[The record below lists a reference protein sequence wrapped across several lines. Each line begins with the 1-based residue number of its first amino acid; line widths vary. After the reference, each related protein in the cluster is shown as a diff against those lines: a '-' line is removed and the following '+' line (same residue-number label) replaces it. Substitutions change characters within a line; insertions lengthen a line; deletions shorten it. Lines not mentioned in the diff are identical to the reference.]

1 MKSFAL
7 YLFVVIIYLSIRS
20 TLLAHVPAPD
30 ISLIIIFYIASQ
42 KASFE
47 GVIFSFI
54 LGIFEDI
61 FSGGVIGMTSL
72 CLVVIFMA
80 TNFLSK
86 RVEMDTP
93 FTKILGVGLMTLLRG
108 GLSCLVIYS
117 IHQDIPSLTPI
128 ILTSLVTGLLA
139 PPLLNVIEKID
150 IFVIVRG
157 KEGRVA

>member
-7 YLFVVIIYLSIRS
+7 YLFVVILYLSIRS
-20 TLLAHVPAPD
+20 TLLAHLPAPD
-30 ISLIIIFYIASQ
+30 ISLIIVFYIASQ

-54 LGIFEDI
+54 LGYLEDV

-72 CLVVIFMA
+72 CLVVVFMA
-80 TNFLSK
+80 THFLSK
-86 RVEMDTP
+86 RVDMDAP
-93 FTKILGVGLMTLLRG
+93 LTKMLGVALMALLRG

-117 IHQDIPSLTPI
+117 MNQDIPSLTPL

-139 PPLLNVIEKID
+139 PPLLNLTEKID